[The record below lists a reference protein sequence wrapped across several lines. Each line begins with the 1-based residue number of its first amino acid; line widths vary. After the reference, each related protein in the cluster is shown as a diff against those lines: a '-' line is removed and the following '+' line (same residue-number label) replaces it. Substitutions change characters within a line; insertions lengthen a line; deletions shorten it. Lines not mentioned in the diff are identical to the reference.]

1 MITDL
6 FANFEPF
13 TIKMTVLIL
22 VWISFI
28 WNEYL
33 TYRQY
38 RVIKNTTSVPSQLQ
52 GTMDPENL
60 AKTRAYTLD
69 RMSFGVIKG
78 WFDQILSTALI
89 YLNGSY
95 YLWLLSKYTLS
106 SVTTTY
112 NSDIIIALV
121 FILIGSLI
129 SEVLSLPWSLYANF
143 VIEERHGFNKY
154 TPKFYA
160 IDKIK
165 KFILMQIIS
174 AVLAAAALKIVE
186 AGGDYFFLYLW
197 CFCFVTTLLLMTIYP
212 DFIAPLFDKFV
223 PLSEGPLK
231 VGIEELA
238 SSLNYPLK
246 KIFIVEGSKRSSH
259 SNAYLVGFFKNKR
272 IVLYDTL
279 MAPTQAEEQND
290 PQGASPED
298 TPKTGENLSEKVASE
313 GEKGKQSKGCS
324 DPEIIAIIAHELGH
338 WYHNHLVINI
348 VISQVNLLLCFSVF
362 ALLYKNPLIYAAFGF
377 VDETPLFI
385 GLLIIFQFIFHP
397 YNELLSFLMMCASRS
412 MEYQADRFAKSLH
425 KAADLRS
432 ALVKLN
438 LDNLGFPVHD
448 SLYSK
453 WRHSHPT
460 LLQRLDALGK
470 IE

>member
-1 MITDL
+1 MYPSITDL
-6 FANFEPF
+6 FANVDPF

-22 VWISFI
+22 VWISFL

-38 RVIKNTTSVPSQLQ
+38 KVIKNTTSVPSQLL
-52 GTMDPENL
+52 GTMDPANL
-60 AKTRAYTLD
+60 AKTRAYSLD

-78 WFDQILSTALI
+78 WFDQILSSALI
-89 YLNGSY
+89 YFNVSY
-95 YLWLLSKYTLS
+95 YLWLVSKYTLS
-106 SVTTTY
+106 SVTSTY
-112 NSDIIIALV
+112 NSDIIISLV
-121 FILIGSLI
+121 FTLIGSLV
-129 SEVLSLPWSLYANF
+129 SEIVSLPWSLYSTF

-154 TPKFYA
+154 TAKFYA

-174 AVLAAAALKIVE
+174 AVVVAAALKIVE

-197 CFCFVTTLLLMTIYP
+197 CFCIVTSLLLMTIYP

-231 VGIEELA
+231 VRIEELA
-238 SSLNYPLK
+238 SSLKYPLK
-246 KIFIVEGSKRSSH
+246 KIFVVEGSKRSSH

-279 MAPTQAEEQND
+279 M
-290 PQGASPED
+290 ED
-298 TPKTGENLSEKVASE
+298 TKAKEDTEPKEAPSDAVQVGESVQKQDAPEIEK
-313 GEKGKQSKGCS
+313 EKQSNTDEKDVKKSKGCTDS
-324 DPEIIAIIAHELGH
+324 EIVAIIAHELGH
-338 WYHNHLVINI
+338 WYHNHFAINI

-377 VDETPLFI
+377 VDERPLFI
-385 GLLIIFQFIFHP
+385 GLLIIFQYIFHP

-412 MEYQADRFAKSLH
+412 MEYQGKS
-425 KAADLRS
+425 
-432 ALVKLN
+432 
-438 LDNLGFPVHD
+438 
-448 SLYSK
+448 
-453 WRHSHPT
+453 
-460 LLQRLDALGK
+460 
-470 IE
+470 